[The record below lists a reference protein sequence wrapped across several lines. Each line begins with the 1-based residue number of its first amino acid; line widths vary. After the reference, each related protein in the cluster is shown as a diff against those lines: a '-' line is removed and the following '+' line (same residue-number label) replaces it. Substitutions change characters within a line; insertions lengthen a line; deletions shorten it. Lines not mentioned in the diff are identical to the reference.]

1 MRCAIFSTCT
11 DVMLR
16 IATRPSPQA
25 RTQAQFVADAM
36 MRNNPGLECEL
47 VFVESSGDQRADVPL
62 HQMAG
67 QGIFVKEVQRAV
79 LDGRADVAV
88 HSAKDL
94 PTAAE
99 QGLTI
104 GAWCERRDPRDVL
117 IGAKL
122 DELES
127 GATVATGS
135 VRRRAQLRALR
146 PDLQFV
152 ELRGNIGTRLERI
165 PENGA
170 IVMAAAALEVL
181 GLSSRIS
188 EVLDPEV
195 FVPMIGQGCVA
206 IEHRFGDVST
216 QAHVASIDHA
226 PTRQAVEIERAFL
239 GVLGTGCALPV
250 GAFVDES
257 QMLTT
262 FLASGDDKD
271 ARSIMMQADVS
282 DHANAKLIAMQL
294 ARTSREQLARR

>member
-1 MRCAIFSTCT
+1 
-11 DVMLR
+11 MLR

-36 MRNNPGLECEL
+36 MRINPELECEL

-79 LDGRADVAV
+79 LDGRADIAV

-94 PTAAE
+94 PTASE

-117 IGAKL
+117 IGAKMS
-122 DELES
+122 ELES

-135 VRRRAQLRALR
+135 VRRRAQLRAIR

-181 GLSSRIS
+181 GLSHRIS

-216 QAHVASIDHA
+216 QKCVASIDHEA
-226 PTRQAVEIERAFL
+226 TRQAVEIERAFL

-262 FLASGDDKD
+262 FLASGDNKD

>member
-1 MRCAIFSTCT
+1 MASTPQSVT
-11 DVMLR
+11 TSTLR

-36 MRNNPGLECEL
+36 MRNNPGLSCQL
-47 VFVESSGDQRADVPL
+47 VLIESSGDLRAEVPL

-94 PTAAE
+94 PTTPE

-122 DELES
+122 NELAN

-135 VRRRAQLRALR
+135 VRRRAQLRAVR

-165 PENGA
+165 PDNGA
-170 IVMAAAALEVL
+170 IVMAAAALQVL
-181 GLSSRIS
+181 GLSNRIS
-188 EVLDPEV
+188 EVLDPEM
-195 FVPMIGQGCVA
+195 FVPMVGQGCVA

-216 QAHVASIDHA
+216 QKYVASIDHE

-250 GAFVDES
+250 GAFVDKTHT
-257 QMLTT
+257 LTT

-271 ARSIMMQADVS
+271 STSIMMQSDVS

-294 ARTSREQLARR
+294 ARTSRDQLARR

>member
-1 MRCAIFSTCT
+1 
-11 DVMLR
+11 MLR

-36 MRNNPGLECEL
+36 MRINPELECEL
-47 VFVESSGDQRADVPL
+47 IFVESSGDQRGEVPL

-94 PTAAE
+94 PTVSE

-122 DELES
+122 SELES

-135 VRRRAQLRALR
+135 VRRRAQLRAIR

-181 GLSSRIS
+181 GLSHRIS

-216 QAHVASIDHA
+216 QKCVASIDHEA
-226 PTRQAVEIERAFL
+226 TRQAVEIERAFL

-250 GAFVDES
+250 AAFVDES

-262 FLASGDDKD
+262 FLASGDNKD